1 VLLSLPLSTKEER
14 EEMEKLAVALKS
26 EYPTHLQL
34 MVEILQKVAG
44 AQGKEEPK
52 FSLEKVLN
60 LSYHIKWE
68 CYQSEIKFG
77 SSNVPLKNWACGL
90 QVQP

>member
-1 VLLSLPLSTKEER
+1 
-14 EEMEKLAVALKS
+14 
-26 EYPTHLQL
+26 

-68 CYQSEIKFG
+68 CYQSEIKNLAPQMYHWQTGHVDCKFNHE
-77 SSNVPLKNWACGL
+77 SFHFFNLA
-90 QVQP
+90 